1 MLANATLAD
10 LVRPCE
16 RKSAVLYDFA
26 LIIGGSLLV
35 ALSAQVAVGYP
46 VPITAQTFT
55 VLMLAAL
62 LGPARAAL
70 CLLAYIAEGAAG
82 LPVFAQGKAG
92 FAALLGPT
100 GGYLIG
106 FVPAAYIVG
115 FLARKGWDRRIS
127 TTIIAMIF
135 GNVIIYAFG
144 LFRLSG
150 LVGLHSALA
159 SGLYPFIPGDL
170 LKIALAAALLP
181 SAWKL
186 LERFGFIA
194 LKR

>member
-10 LVRPCE
+10 LIRPCE
-16 RKSAVLYDFA
+16 KKSAVLFDLA
-26 LIIGGSLLV
+26 LIIGGSFLV

-46 VPITAQTFT
+46 VPITAQTFA

-70 CLLAYIAEGAAG
+70 CILAYIAEGAAG
-82 LPVFAQGKAG
+82 LPVFAQGKG
-92 FAALLGPT
+92 GLVALFGPT

-106 FVPAAYIVG
+106 FVPAAYLVG

-127 TTIIAMIF
+127 TTILAMIF
-135 GNVIIYAFG
+135 GNVIIYVFG
-144 LFRLSG
+144 LLWLSA
-150 LVGLHSALA
+150 LVGFQNALA
-159 SGLYPFIPGDL
+159 GGLRPFILADL
-170 LKIALAAALLP
+170 LKIALAVAVLP

-186 LERFGFIA
+186 LERSGFTV
-194 LKR
+194 LKK

>member
-10 LVRPCE
+10 LIRPCE
-16 RKSAVLYDFA
+16 KKSAVLFDLA
-26 LIIGGSLLV
+26 LIIGGSFLV

-46 VPITAQTFT
+46 VPITAQTFA

-82 LPVFAQGKAG
+82 LPVFAQGKG
-92 FAALLGPT
+92 GLVALFGPT

-106 FVPAAYIVG
+106 FVPAAYLVG

-127 TTIIAMIF
+127 TTILAMIF
-135 GNVIIYAFG
+135 GNVIIYVFG
-144 LFRLSG
+144 LLWLSD
-150 LVGLHSALA
+150 LLGLHSALA
-159 SGLYPFIPGDL
+159 GGLYPFIPGDL
-170 LKIALAAALLP
+170 LKIALAAAVLP

-186 LERFGFIA
+186 LERFGFSA
-194 LKR
+194 LKK